1 MEADAELAGRY
12 WEILQEYLKDKS
24 EVSLNRG
31 YELARQA
38 LADNFGVLDLAD
50 IHLRALRRI
59 CAETPL
65 DDRLLLA
72 AGDLFAECLSPF
84 EMSHRGAQEG
94 ARALR
99 QLNEVLEGE
108 LKRIAH
114 WLHDE
119 AGQLLASV
127 HIAVVDVAS
136 DLPPKERSRFE
147 EVERLLNQ
155 IEMELRNL
163 SHELRPTV
171 LDNLGLVAA
180 LEFLAEK
187 VAKRAKLNVA
197 VNANTSARLPAA
209 VETALYRIV
218 QEALNNAVKH
228 AQARSVRIELQCVPH
243 RVMCSVR
250 DDGRGFDAKA
260 QPDSHGLGL
269 IGIRERLTTLGG
281 ALKLS
286 TEPLHGTT
294 IQVEIPIGGE
304 NASTSGR

>member
-1 MEADAELAGRY
+1 MGTDVELAERY
-12 WEILQEYLKDKS
+12 WEILQEYLKDNS
-24 EVSLNRG
+24 EASLNRG

-38 LADNFGVLDLAD
+38 LVDNFGMLELSDV
-50 IHLRALRRI
+50 HHRALRRLR
-59 CAETPL
+59 AEAL
-65 DDRLLLA
+65 FDDRLLWA

-136 DLPPKERSRFE
+136 DLPPESRRRFA

-187 VAKRAKLNVA
+187 VRKRTRLNVSVVA
-197 VNANTSARLPAA
+197 NADARLPAA
-209 VETALYRIV
+209 IETALYRIV
-218 QEALNNAVKH
+218 QEALNNTVEH
-228 AQARSVRIELQCVPH
+228 AQARSVSIE
-243 RVMCSVR
+243 
-250 DDGRGFDAKA
+250 
-260 QPDSHGLGL
+260 
-269 IGIRERLTTLGG
+269 T
-281 ALKLS
+281 
-286 TEPLHGTT
+286 
-294 IQVEIPIGGE
+294 
-304 NASTSGR
+304 